1 MSRIRIER
9 TDYETDGFRLVD
21 LDPDPLVEIRRW
33 VELAAASDEPQPD
46 AMTLAT
52 VGADGR
58 PSARSV
64 LLKRVDHG
72 LVFYT
77 NYGSRKGRDLG
88 ATRVAAIGLTW
99 VVVHRQIRAE
109 GRVERTSAAESDAYW
124 NTRPRGAKLAAM
136 ASAQSTPISGR
147 DELERAVSALED
159 EYADRDLPRPEHWG
173 GFRLLPDVVE
183 LWQGRRNR
191 MHDRA
196 LYTRSDDG
204 WTRQRLSP

>member
-1 MSRIRIER
+1 MSRIDIER
-9 TDYETDGFRLVD
+9 TDYETDGFRIAD
-21 LDPDPLVEIRRW
+21 LDPDPLVQTRRW
-33 VELAAASDEPQPD
+33 IELAAAGDEPQPD

-52 VGADGR
+52 VGPDGR

-64 LLKRVDHG
+64 LLKGVDHG
-72 LVFYT
+72 FVFYT
-77 NYGSRKGRDLG
+77 NYESRKGRDIS
-88 ATRVAAIGLTW
+88 ATGVAAIGLTW
-99 VVVHRQIRAE
+99 VVLHRQVRAE

-124 NTRPRGAKLAAM
+124 STRPRGAMLAAL

-147 DELERAVSALED
+147 GALERAVSALED
-159 EYADRDLPRPEHWG
+159 EYADREIPRPEHWG

-196 LYTRSDDG
+196 LYTRAGDA
-204 WTRQRLSP
+204 WTRQRLAP